1 MQTQESPTSALV
13 LCSDLIVFTT
23 WSLLLPLR
31 ARRPQS
37 APECDGSDKNIA
49 NCIRRLVETHKWA
62 AVAVE
67 LASIVPNCPQSLAV
81 SDAPLFTTYW
91 IGQRQKRWAPCV
103 LCCVLLHSYK
113 IAAKAMPSWRTTAA
127 EPRFVKQQASYSSE
141 ILNRFRSSCLF
152 VPCSVGVREC
162 SACYSSLCCTRR
174 EEMWSHI
181 VRQQTYIHTCIAY
194 LELVFVFCCGSHDN
208 SLPLFPESV
217 TMALLRGETSP

>member
-91 IGQRQKRWAPCV
+91 IGQRQKRSWGELHVFCV
-103 LCCVLLHSYK
+103 VCFSIRIKSQRKQCRLDVLLLRNQGLLSSK
-113 IAAKAMPSWRTTAA
+113 LATARKSSTGLGAA
-127 EPRFVKQQASYSSE
+127 V
-141 ILNRFRSSCLF
+141 CLF
-152 VPCSVGVREC
+152 LVRLVWGSVQPAIAHSAVPDAKRCDPISFASKR
-162 SACYSSLCCTRR
+162 
-174 EEMWSHI
+174 I
-181 VRQQTYIHTCIAY
+181 YIH
-194 LELVFVFCCGSHDN
+194 V
-208 SLPLFPESV
+208 
-217 TMALLRGETSP
+217 